1 MKAWIDF
8 SFLVKM
14 PYLSISKGSVVE
26 KDGEF
31 YIVKRIDSITLLD
44 EAVGEPGTVKVNVRG
59 VKLP

>member
-1 MKAWIDF
+1 MKTWIEF

-26 KDGEF
+26 KDREF

-44 EAVGEPGTVKVNVRG
+44 EAVGEPGAVKVNVRG